1 MKLDKV
7 IAGYLREYSR
17 RRMHF
22 PEEPTQITLPRP
34 EAGRRYLLYLHIPF
48 CKSLCPFCSF
58 HRVLFQQEVAAD
70 FFAALRREIDCVS
83 RLGFEFDELYI
94 GGGTPTVLPDELRRT
109 IDHVRERHSLKS
121 ISIETNPD
129 DLVDSVIGE
138 LVAAGVNRVSVGVQS
153 FDDRLLDAMQRRK
166 PYGDGQT
173 IIGRLK
179 GIEGEFDTLNVDM
192 IFNIPAQTEDSL
204 NRDLDV
210 LTREIGVDQV
220 SFYPLMTLNS
230 ARERMFDAMGK
241 VDYSREESLY
251 RLIVDRMKVAGY
263 DRASVWCF
271 SRRPGMFDEYIAE
284 RDEYLGLGSGAFS
297 YLDGSLY
304 ASTFSIPHY
313 LALVDSGTSGT
324 VGELKLNERDR
335 MRYFLLLRLFSG
347 GLEKSHAEARFA
359 DRFQR
364 TLWPEIS
371 LLQALG
377 AVRDRGEQLE
387 LTEKG
392 RYLWV
397 VLMREFFT
405 GVNNLRDQ
413 MRHVAGAGPG

>member
-1 MKLDKV
+1 MKLNKV
-7 IAGYLREYSR
+7 LAGYLREYGR

-22 PEEPTQITLPRP
+22 PPDASSISLPAP
-34 EAGRRYLLYLHIPF
+34 KNDRRYLLYLHIPF

-58 HRVLFQQEVAAD
+58 HRVLFRQEVAAD
-70 FFAALRREIDCVS
+70 FFAALRQEIDCVS
-83 RLGFEFDELYI
+83 KLGFEFDELYV

-109 IDHVRERHSLKS
+109 IEHIRERHPLNSVS
-121 ISIETNPD
+121 VETNPD
-129 DLVDSVIGE
+129 DLVESVFSK

-153 FDDRLLDAMQRRK
+153 LDDRLLGAMQRRD
-166 PYGDGQT
+166 PYGDGKM
-173 IIGRLK
+173 IIKRLK
-179 GIEGEFDTLNVDM
+179 GIEGVFDTLNVDM

-204 NRDLDV
+204 DRDIDI
-210 LTREIGVDQV
+210 LTREVGVDQV

-251 RLIVDRMKVAGY
+251 RLIADRMSAAGY

-313 LALVDSGTSGT
+313 LALVDSGTCGT
-324 VGELKLNERDR
+324 VGQLKLNERDR

-347 GLEKSHAEARFA
+347 SLEKSHAEDHFA

-371 LLQALG
+371 LLHALG
-377 AVRDRGEQLE
+377 AVRDRGERLE

-405 GVNNLRDQ
+405 GVNSLRDQ
-413 MRHVAGAGPG
+413 MRLIAGFEPG